1 MPAQKPAATG
11 FLSNCPPHALSSS
24 PRPHRK
30 HGQRAC
36 VRYFLPSTEECPC
49 GQPFKCTYIFP
60 ADLNAADY
68 GIENRKQHDRSSK
81 PNELDLRNEFCS
93 AGNHV
98 AAFERY
104 VVELILI
111 VLEHIYRG
119 KYYHRHGR
127 KVMIYE
133 HAAGNQHPGQHGRCH
148 AGKDEEYL
156 RIEPEPVAQEH
167 DEQRQRACKADPPY
181 CGVAES

>member
-11 FLSNCPPHALSSS
+11 FLSNCPPHAFSSS

-30 HGQRAC
+30 HGQRVC

-81 PNELDLRNEFCS
+81 PNELNLRNEFCS

-119 KYYHRHGR
+119 VNVPAKQIHHTAGLP
-127 KVMIYE
+127 KVEMVPNFVVS
-133 HAAGNQHPGQHGRCH
+133 GFCP
-148 AGKDEEYL
+148 
-156 RIEPEPVAQEH
+156 PE
-167 DEQRQRACKADPPY
+167 
-181 CGVAES
+181 

>member
-1 MPAQKPAATG
+1 MPAQKPVMTDFPVKLSAARIFFFAPPAPKARASG
-11 FLSNCPPHALSSS
+11 LCSVFL
-24 PRPHRK
+24 
-30 HGQRAC
+30 
-36 VRYFLPSTEECPC
+36 LPSTEECPC
-49 GQPFKCTYIFP
+49 GQPFKRTYIFP

-133 HAAGNQHPGQHGRCH
+133 HAA
-148 AGKDEEYL
+148 
-156 RIEPEPVAQEH
+156 
-167 DEQRQRACKADPPY
+167 
-181 CGVAES
+181 